1 MTIQDLIN
9 LLNKHPLVLVT
20 VFCAI
25 PFGAFLSGVL
35 QGDRKCSES
44 KIKYLY
50 SVLIYLSCI
59 PGIFSAVLTAYSLFF
74 LRADLLRVNFLVYI
88 LPIISMV
95 ATLKIIK
102 RKNSFD
108 DIPGFD
114 RILGLMLMMGV
125 SFVVAFIVYRT
136 VVFIGFIGGL
146 GGLLVVALV
155 VFILLKIAAAKMK
168 KG

>member
-9 LLNKHPLVLVT
+9 LLSKHQWVLIIM
-20 VFCAI
+20 FCAI
-25 PFGAFLSGVL
+25 PFGALLSVMI
-35 QGDRKCSES
+35 QGDRNCSES

-59 PGIFSAVLTAYSLFF
+59 PGMFSAVLTAYSLFF
-74 LRADLLRVNFLVYI
+74 LRTDLLKVNFLVYI

-136 VVFIGFIGGL
+136 VVFIGFIGSL
-146 GGLLVVALV
+146 TSLLVVALV
-155 VFILLKIAAAKMK
+155 VFILLKIAAAKIA

>member
-9 LLNKHPLVLVT
+9 LLSKHQLVLII

-25 PFGAFLSGVL
+25 PFGAFLSGLL
-35 QGDRKCSES
+35 QGDRTCSES
-44 KIKYLY
+44 KIRYLY

-59 PGIFSAVLTAYSLFF
+59 PGMFSAVLTAYSLFF

-102 RKNSFD
+102 SKNSFD
-108 DIPGFD
+108 DIPGFQ
-114 RILGLMLMMGV
+114 RILGLMLMIGT
-125 SFVVAFIVYRT
+125 SFVVAFVLYRT
-136 VVFIGFIGGL
+136 VVFIGFIGRL
-146 GGLLVVALV
+146 TGLLVVALV

-168 KG
+168 KQ

>member
-1 MTIQDLIN
+1 MNIQDLIN
-9 LLNKHPLVLVT
+9 LLSKHQLVLII

-25 PFGAFLSGVL
+25 PIVAFLSVL
-35 QGDRKCSES
+35 IQGDRNCSES
-44 KIKYLY
+44 RIKYLY

-59 PGIFSAVLTAYSLFF
+59 PGMFSAVLTAYSLFF
-74 LRADLLRVNFLVYI
+74 LRADLLKVNFLVYI

-114 RILGLMLMMGV
+114 RILGLMLMIGT
-125 SFVVAFIVYRT
+125 SFVVAFLLHRT
-136 VVFIGFIGGL
+136 VVFIGFISGL
-146 GGLLVVALV
+146 SGLLVVALV
-155 VFILLKIAAAKMK
+155 VFILLKIAAAKIA

>member
-9 LLNKHPLVLVT
+9 LVSKHQLVLII

-25 PFGAFLSGVL
+25 PIAAYLSGLL
-35 QGDRKCSES
+35 QGDRNCSES
-44 KIKYLY
+44 RIKYLY

-114 RILGLMLMMGV
+114 RIMGLMLMMGT
-125 SFVVAFIVYRT
+125 SFVVAFLLHRA
-136 VVFIGFIGGL
+136 VVFIGFIGSL

-155 VFILLKIAAAKMK
+155 VFILLKIAAAKIA

>member
-9 LLNKHPLVLVT
+9 LLSKHQLVLII

-25 PFGAFLSGVL
+25 PFGAFLSGLL
-35 QGDRKCSES
+35 QGDRNCGES
-44 KIKYLY
+44 KIRYLY

-59 PGIFSAVLTAYSLFF
+59 PGMFSAVLTAYSLFF

-108 DIPGFD
+108 DIPGFQ
-114 RILGLMLMMGV
+114 RILGLMLMIGT

-136 VVFIGFIGGL
+136 VIFIGFIGRL
-146 GGLLVVALV
+146 TSLLVVALV
-155 VFILLKIAAAKMK
+155 VFILLKIAAAKMRK
-168 KG
+168 Q

>member
-9 LLNKHPLVLVT
+9 LLNKHQLVLIV

-25 PFGAFLSGVL
+25 PFGAFLSGL
-35 QGDRKCSES
+35 FQGDRNCGES

-74 LRADLLRVNFLVYI
+74 LRVDLLRVNFLVYI
-88 LPIISMV
+88 LPIISMI

-155 VFILLKIAAAKMK
+155 VFILLKIAAAKIAK
-168 KG
+168 R

>member
-1 MTIQDLIN
+1 MSIQDLIN
-9 LLNKHPLVLVT
+9 LLSEHYLVLII

-25 PFGAFLSGVL
+25 PLVAFLSILV
-35 QGDRKCSES
+35 QGDRKCGES

-59 PGIFSAVLTAYSLFF
+59 PGMFSAVLTAYSLFF

-88 LPIISMV
+88 LPIISMI

-108 DIPGFD
+108 DIPGFE
-114 RILGLMLMMGV
+114 RIMGLMLMIGV
-125 SFVVAFIVYRT
+125 SFVIAFLLHRT

-146 GGLLVVALV
+146 TGLLAVALV
-155 VFILLKIAAAKMK
+155 VFILLKIAAAKMAK
-168 KG
+168 K